1 MNALPT
7 LRASLLISCVA
18 AIVPTAAI
26 ASDAAEDRDYLGRE
40 IVVTGE
46 REGYGIDDG
55 SSGTKTPTPLIDV
68 PQTISVLTEDQ
79 LDDQSVTSLND
90 ALRYV
95 PGVSLETGEGNRDE
109 VFIRGQETTADFYI
123 DGLRDDLQYF
133 RPLYNVERVEVLKGA
148 NALIFGRGAGGG
160 AINRV
165 AKRAQLAEQFVA
177 ADASVDTWGGFALG
191 ADINQPLGDSAA
203 LRVNST
209 YEEFAN
215 HRDFFTGR
223 FIGFSPTL
231 TANLGEQTK
240 LILSYTYDDD
250 RRLADRGIP
259 SLDGAP
265 LEGFDRALFGDRDF
279 NRSDVEVHIAR
290 ARLEHEFTADLS
302 TNFSLQ
308 YANYDKLYANILPEV
323 ILTDAIS
330 GDRTVRLSGYRDTTR
345 RDNWIAQG
353 NLVWQPST
361 GSVDHMILL
370 GFEGAWQDSANAR
383 ANVQFDNGSGGFT
396 SKVAVPLAR
405 EIVIPAF
412 SLTGL
417 VRDRETDLSTYSFYL
432 QDQIALADWIDVI
445 GGVRYDEF
453 RLDSFDAVAALDVSR
468 NDNRWNPRF
477 GINLKPRED
486 VTFYASYSESFL
498 PASGDQFLVLSP
510 SAAALRPETFENKEL
525 GVKWAIHPGLLLTG
539 AIFRLERS
547 NTPAPDP
554 NDPQLTVLSGKSRVD
569 GAEIA
574 LAGQIMPD
582 LNVSLGYTWLDG
594 EIRSS
599 TSSAP
604 AGRTLEQVPSS
615 QITAWGRYDFSDRF
629 GIGAGLIHQSK
640 QFASLSNNVALPGY
654 VRVDAALYY
663 TLNEKVSL
671 QVNIENLFDEDYFAS
686 AHGDNNIQPGEPI
699 SARFGV
705 RVKL

>member
-1 MNALPT
+1 MPPLPAF
-7 LRASLLISCVA
+7 RVSLLVSCAVA
-18 AIVPTAAI
+18 LVPIAA
-26 ASDAAEDRDYLGRE
+26 AANDAAEDRDYLGRD
-40 IVVTGE
+40 IVVTGA
-46 REGYGIDDG
+46 REGYASDDG
-55 SSGTKTPTPLIDV
+55 SIGTKTPTPLIDV

-165 AKRAQLAEQFVA
+165 AKRALFGEQFVA

-191 ADINQPLGDSAA
+191 ADLNQPLGDNLA

-209 YEEFAN
+209 YEEFAS
-215 HRDFFTGR
+215 HRDFYDGR

-231 TANLGEQTK
+231 SSKLGDQTK

-250 RRLADRGIP
+250 RRLADRGNP

-265 LEGFDRALFGDRDF
+265 LRGFDRTLFGDRDF
-279 NRSDVEVHIAR
+279 NVSDVEVHIAR
-290 ARLEHEFTADLS
+290 ARLEHEFADNLS

-308 YANYDKLYANILPEV
+308 YADYNKLYANILPEV
-323 ILTDAIS
+323 ILTDALS
-330 GDRTVRLSGYRDTTR
+330 GERTVRLSGYRDTTAR
-345 RDNWIAQG
+345 ENWIAQG
-353 NLVWQPST
+353 NLVWQPAT
-361 GSVDHMILL
+361 GTVDHTILL
-370 GFEGAWQDSANAR
+370 GFEGAWQDTANAR
-383 ANVQFDNGSGGFT
+383 ANAQFSNGSGGFA
-396 SKVAVPLAR
+396 SKVAVPLANQ
-405 EIVIPAF
+405 IVVPAF
-412 SLTGL
+412 TLTGL
-417 VRDRETDLSTYSFYL
+417 VRDRQTDLSTYSLYL

-445 GGVRYDEF
+445 AGARYDEF
-453 RLDSFDAVAALDVSR
+453 RLDSFDAAAGVDISR
-468 NDNRWNPRF
+468 NDNRWSPRF

-498 PASGDQFLVLSP
+498 PASGDQFLVLTP
-510 SAAALRPETFENKEL
+510 GAAALRPEIFENKEL

-539 AIFRLERS
+539 AVFRLERS

-554 NDPQLTVLSGKSRVD
+554 SDPQLTVLSGKSRVD

-574 LAGQIMPD
+574 LAGQVLPD
-582 LNVSLGYTWLDG
+582 LNASLGYTWLDG
-594 EIRSS
+594 EIRST
-599 TSSAP
+599 TSAAP
-604 AGRTLEQVPSS
+604 AGRTLEQVPTS
-615 QITAWGRYDFSDRF
+615 QITAWGRYDFSEQF
-629 GIGAGLIHQSK
+629 GIGAGVIHQSK
-640 QFASLSNNVALPGY
+640 QFTSLSNSVVLPAY

-663 TLNEKVSL
+663 TLSERVSF
-671 QVNIENLFDEDYFAS
+671 QINIENLFDEDYFAS
-686 AHGDNNIQPGEPI
+686 AHGDNNIQPGEPF
-699 SARFGV
+699 SASFGV
-705 RVKL
+705 RARF

>member
-1 MNALPT
+1 MAN
-7 LRASLLISCVA
+7 
-18 AIVPTAAI
+18 
-26 ASDAAEDRDYLGRE
+26 DAAEDRDYLGRE
-40 IVVTGE
+40 IVVNGT
-46 REGYGIDDG
+46 REGYSSDDG

-68 PQTISVLTEDQ
+68 PQSISVLTEDQ
-79 LDDQSVTSLND
+79 LDDQNVTSLND

-109 VFIRGQETTADFYI
+109 VFIRGQKTTADFYI

-165 AKRAQLAEQFVA
+165 AKRAQFGAQFVA

-191 ADINQPLGDSAA
+191 ADLNQPLSDNLA
-203 LRVNST
+203 LRVNSA
-209 YEEFAN
+209 YEEFAS
-215 HRDFFTGR
+215 HRDFYHGR

-231 TANLGEQTK
+231 TANLGEQTR

-259 SLDGAP
+259 SFDGAP
-265 LEGFDRALFGDRDF
+265 LQGFDKTLFGDRDF
-279 NRSDVEVHIAR
+279 NVSDVEVHIAR
-290 ARLEHEFTADLS
+290 ALLEHEFADNLS
-302 TNFSLQ
+302 ANFTLQ
-308 YANYDKLYANILPEV
+308 YADYNKLYANILPET
-323 ILTDAIS
+323 IITDAMT
-330 GDRTVRLSGYRDTTR
+330 GDRTVRLSGYRDTTSR
-345 RDNWIAQG
+345 ENWIAQG
-353 NLVWQPST
+353 NIVWQPTT
-361 GSVDHMILL
+361 GAVDHMILV

-383 ANVQFDNGSGGFT
+383 ANVQFANGSGGFA
-396 SKVAVPLAR
+396 SKVAVPLADQ
-405 EIVIPAF
+405 IVVPAF

-417 VRDRETDLSTYSFYL
+417 VRDRQTDLSTNSLYI

-445 GGVRYDEF
+445 AGARYDEF
-453 RLDSFDAVAALDVSR
+453 RLDSFDAAAGLDISR

-498 PASGDQFLVLSP
+498 PASGDQFLVLTP
-510 SAAALRPETFENKEL
+510 SIAALRPEIFENKEL

-554 NDPQLTVLSGKSRVD
+554 DNSQLTVLSGKSRVD

-594 EIRSS
+594 EIRST
-599 TSSAP
+599 TSAAP
-604 AGRTLEQVPSS
+604 AGRTLEQVPTS
-615 QITAWGRYDFSDRF
+615 QITAWGRYDFSDHI

-640 QFASLSNNVALPGY
+640 QFASLSNNVVLPGY
-654 VRVDAALYY
+654 VRVDAAFYY
-663 TLNEKVSL
+663 TLNESVSL
-671 QVNIENLFDEDYFAS
+671 QVNIENLFDEGYFAS
-686 AHGDNNIQPGEPI
+686 AHGDNNIQPGEPL
-699 SARFGV
+699 SASFGL

>member
-1 MNALPT
+1 MTT
-7 LRASLLISCVA
+7 LASLRSSLLVSCIA
-18 AIVPTAAI
+18 ATLPTAAM
-26 ASDAAEDRDYLGRE
+26 ANDAAEDRDYLGRE

-46 REGYGIDDG
+46 REGYASDDG

-79 LDDQSVTSLND
+79 LDDQAVTSLND

-165 AKRAQLAEQFVA
+165 AKRARFDEQFVA
-177 ADASVDTWGGFALG
+177 ADSSVDTYGGFSLG
-191 ADINQPLGDSAA
+191 ADLNQPLNDNIA
-203 LRVNST
+203 LRINST

-215 HRDFFTGR
+215 HRDFYDGR

-231 TANLGEQTK
+231 TANLGEQTR

-250 RRLADRGIP
+250 RRLADRGNP

-265 LEGFDRALFGDRDF
+265 LEGFDNTLFGDRDF
-279 NRSDVEVHIAR
+279 NLSDVEVHIAR
-290 ARLEHEFTADLS
+290 ARLDHEFADNLS
-302 TNFSLQ
+302 ANFTLQ
-308 YANYDKLYANILPEV
+308 YAYYDKLYANILPET
-323 ILTDAIS
+323 ILTDAIT
-330 GDRTVRLSGYRDTTR
+330 GDRTVRLSGYRDTTTR
-345 RDNWIAQG
+345 ENWIAQG

-361 GSVDHMILL
+361 GTVDHTILL
-370 GFEGAWQDSANAR
+370 GFEGAWQDSTNAR

-396 SKVAVPLAR
+396 SKVTVPLAS

-417 VRDRETDLSTYSFYL
+417 VRDRQTDLSTYSLYL
-432 QDQIALADWIDVI
+432 QDQIELADWIDVVA
-445 GGVRYDEF
+445 GVRYDEF
-453 RLDSFDAVAALDVSR
+453 QLDSFDAAASVDISR

-498 PASGDQFLVLSP
+498 PASGDQFLVLTP
-510 SAAALRPETFENKEL
+510 SAAALRPEIFENKEL

-574 LAGQIMPD
+574 LAGQILPD

-594 EIRSS
+594 EIRST

-604 AGRTLEQVPSS
+604 AGRTLEQVPTS
-615 QITAWGRYDFSDRF
+615 QITAWGRYDFSERF

-640 QFASLSNNVALPGY
+640 QFASLSNNVVLPSY
-654 VRVDAALYY
+654 VRVDAAFYY
-663 TLNEKVSL
+663 TLNERVSL

-686 AHGDNNIQPGEPI
+686 AHGDNNIQPGEPL

>member
-1 MNALPT
+1 MLPLT
-7 LRASLLISCVA
+7 SLRASLLVSCIA
-18 AIVPTAAI
+18 ATLPAA
-26 ASDAAEDRDYLGRE
+26 ALANDAAEDRDYLGRE
-40 IVVTGE
+40 IVVSGA
-46 REGYGIDDG
+46 REGYASEDG

-79 LDDQSVTSLND
+79 LDDQAVTSLND

-165 AKRAQLAEQFVA
+165 AKRAQVDEQFVA
-177 ADASVDTWGGFALG
+177 ADAGIDTFGGFSLG
-191 ADINQPLGDSAA
+191 ADLNQPLNDNLA

-215 HRDFFTGR
+215 HRDFYHGR

-231 TANLGEQTK
+231 TANLGEQTR

-250 RRLADRGIP
+250 RRLADRGNP
-259 SLDGAP
+259 SLNGAP
-265 LEGFDRALFGDRDF
+265 LEGFDKTLFGDRDF
-279 NRSDVEVHIAR
+279 NLSDVEVNIAR
-290 ARLEHEFTADLS
+290 ARLEHEFTSELS

-308 YANYDKLYANILPEV
+308 YANYDKLYANILPET
-323 ILTDAIS
+323 ILTDAITE
-330 GDRTVRLSGYRDTTR
+330 DRTVRLSGYRDTTQR
-345 RDNWIAQG
+345 ENWIAQG

-361 GSVDHMILL
+361 GTVDHTILL
-370 GFEGAWQDSANAR
+370 GFEGAWQDSTNAR

-396 SKVAVPLAR
+396 SKVTVPLAS
-405 EIVIPAF
+405 EIAIPAF

-417 VRDRETDLSTYSFYL
+417 VRDRQTELSTYSLYL

-445 GGVRYDEF
+445 AGLRYDEF
-453 RLDSFDAVAALDVSR
+453 RLDSFDAAAGLDISR

-498 PASGDQFLVLSP
+498 PASGDQFLVLTP
-510 SAAALRPETFENKEL
+510 SAAALRPEIFENKEL

-554 NDPQLTVLSGKSRVD
+554 NDPQLTVLSGRSRVD

-574 LAGQIMPD
+574 LAGQVLPD

-594 EIRSS
+594 EIRS
-599 TSSAP
+599 TTGAAP
-604 AGRTLEQVPSS
+604 AGRTLEQVPTS
-615 QITAWGRYDFSDRF
+615 QITAWGRYDFSERF

-640 QFASLSNNVALPGY
+640 QFASLSNNVVLPSY

-663 TLNEKVSL
+663 TLNESVSL

-686 AHGDNNIQPGEPI
+686 AHGDNNIQPGEPL
-699 SARFGV
+699 SAKLGV
-705 RVKL
+705 RVTL